1 VTEARLPVPS
11 SRPGLF
17 IVLEGGEGAG
27 KTTQAQRLGAWM
39 TELGVPFTA
48 AREPGGTQVGE
59 AIRDLLLERKALR
72 MPAETELLLMLAAR
86 AAFVREVVRPAL
98 DRGRVMLADRFEY
111 STFVYQG
118 IARGLG
124 VDRAREMNRF
134 ATGGLS
140 PDLVIVLDVPT
151 DEGLERRRREG
162 KGDDRIEAEG
172 GAFMERVRAGYR
184 ELCGGDPKAELVRA
198 TGNPDEVHAAIR
210 SLLMDR
216 FPEPFGRAEG

>member
-1 VTEARLPVPS
+1 
-11 SRPGLF
+11 
-17 IVLEGGEGAG
+17 
-27 KTTQAQRLGAWM
+27 
-39 TELGVPFTA
+39 
-48 AREPGGTQVGE
+48 
-59 AIRDLLLERKALR
+59 
-72 MPAETELLLMLAAR
+72 MLAAR